1 MFIQMTLLFRNNR
14 SRNVRD
20 LDLLDICDVLQG
32 GGFFQWLVA
41 RAHQFEAFLELNVK
55 HRFIQSSLIR
65 LVGFD
70 EVHSFIVDFRVKLEE
85 AHDCHRDHL
94 LRLSLHSEHLICQLS
109 ILLVVLILQDC
120 EALRFECVVKLLQE
134 ADLKGNGHSIQLD
147 ILFKI

>member
-1 MFIQMTLLFRNNR
+1 M
-14 SRNVRD
+14 RD

-55 HRFIQSSLIR
+55 HRFIQSSLIG

-94 LRLSLHSEHLICQLS
+94 LRLSLHTEHLICQLS

-120 EALRFECVVKLLQE
+120 EALRFECVVKLL
-134 ADLKGNGHSIQLD
+134 
-147 ILFKI
+147 

>member
-94 LRLSLHSEHLICQLS
+94 LRLSLHTEHLICQLS

-134 ADLKGNGHSIQLD
+134 ADLKGNGHPIQLD

>member
-1 MFIQMTLLFRNNR
+1 MTLIFRDNR
-14 SRNVRD
+14 TGNVRD

-32 GGFFQWLVA
+32 GGFFQWRVA

-55 HRFIQSSLIR
+55 HRFAQSSLIR
-65 LVGFD
+65 LVGFE
-70 EVHSFIVDFRVKLEE
+70 EVHGLIVDFWVKLEE

-94 LRLSLHSEHLICQLS
+94 LRLSLHTEHLICQLS

-134 ADLKGNGHSIQLD
+134 ADLQGNGHSIQLD